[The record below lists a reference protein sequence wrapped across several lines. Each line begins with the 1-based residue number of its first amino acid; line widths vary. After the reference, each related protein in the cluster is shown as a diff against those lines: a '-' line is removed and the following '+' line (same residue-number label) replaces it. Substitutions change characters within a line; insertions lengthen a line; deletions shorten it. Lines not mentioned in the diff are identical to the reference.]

1 MSTNPAS
8 SSGSVRL
15 VTFRL
20 GDDLFAA
27 PIEAVERV
35 LRYQSPR
42 AVPNLPPWIG
52 GVIEYGERIVPV
64 IDLRRRFEMPSVPS
78 TPQMR
83 LLVLTTGG
91 EWAAVLVD
99 AVLDVRTVQAA
110 DLVPPPPLFRGLSA
124 EYLRGV
130 IRRDEQLVIVLESDR
145 LLAAS
150 ERLVLVSAVDVNEY
164 TV

>member
-1 MSTNPAS
+1 MTTAS
-8 SSGSVRL
+8 DPVRL

-35 LRYQSPR
+35 LRYQVPR
-42 AVPNLPPWIG
+42 AVPNLPGWIG
-52 GVIEYGERIVPV
+52 GVIEYGDRIVPV
-64 IDLRRRFEMPSVPS
+64 IDLRRRFELPAAANSA
-78 TPQMR
+78 QMR
-83 LLVLTTGG
+83 LLVLAAGG

-110 DLVPPPPLFRGLSA
+110 DLVPPPPLFRGLAA

-130 IRRDEQLVIVLESDR
+130 MRRDDQLVIVLDSDR
-145 LLAAS
+145 LLTAS
-150 ERLVLVSAVDVNEY
+150 ERLVLAGAVDGNEHS
-164 TV
+164 T

>member
-1 MSTNPAS
+1 MSN
-8 SSGSVRL
+8 SSGNIRL

-42 AVPNLPPWIG
+42 SVPNLPPWIG
-52 GVIEYGERIVPV
+52 GVVEYGERIVPV
-64 IDLRRRFEMPSVPS
+64 IDLRRRFELPPTPVTPS
-78 TPQMR
+78 MR

-91 EWAAVLVD
+91 EWTAVLVD
-99 AVLDVRTVQAA
+99 AVLDVRTVYAA

-130 IRRDEQLVIVLESDR
+130 IRRDEQLVIVLDSDR
-145 LLAAS
+145 LLSAS
-150 ERLVLVSAVDVNEY
+150 ERLVLASAVDGNQHV
-164 TV
+164 T

>member
-1 MSTNPAS
+1 MSA

-35 LRYQSPR
+35 LSYQVPR
-42 AVPNLPPWIG
+42 TVPNLPPWIG
-52 GVIEYGERIVPV
+52 GVVEYRDRIIPV
-64 IDLRRRFEMPSVPS
+64 VDLRRRFELPEKS
-78 TPQMR
+78 TSPKMR
-83 LLVLTTGG
+83 LLVLSTGG

-99 AVLDVRTVQAA
+99 AVLDVRSVQPGE
-110 DLVPPPPLFRGLSA
+110 LVPPPPMFRGLSA

-130 IRRDEQLVIVLESDR
+130 LRRDDKLVIVLDSDR
-145 LLAAS
+145 ILTAS
-150 ERLVLVSAVDVNEY
+150 ERLVLAGAGDGY
-164 TV
+164 QHDT

>member
-1 MSTNPAS
+1 MSTAS
-8 SSGSVRL
+8 AAALRL

-35 LRYQSPR
+35 LRYEAPR
-42 AVPNLPPWIG
+42 SVPNLPLWIG
-52 GVIEYGERIVPV
+52 GVIEYGDRIVPV
-64 IDLRRRFEMPSVPS
+64 IDLRRRFELPATPNS
-78 TPQMR
+78 PQMR
-83 LLVLTTGG
+83 LIVLNAGG

-110 DLVPPPPLFRGLSA
+110 DLVPPPPLFRGLAA

-130 IRRDEQLVIVLESDR
+130 MRRDDQLVIVLDSDR
-145 LLAAS
+145 LLTAT
-150 ERLVLVSAVDVNEY
+150 ERLALAGAADDVEHA
-164 TV
+164 T

>member
-1 MSTNPAS
+1 MSTP
-8 SSGSVRL
+8 SGPVRL

-35 LRYQSPR
+35 LRYQAPR
-42 AVPNLPPWIG
+42 AVPNLPEWIA

-64 IDLRRRFEMPSVPS
+64 IDLRRRFELPEQPN

-83 LLVLTTGG
+83 LLVLTSGG

-110 DLVPPPPLFRGLSA
+110 ELAPPPPLFRGLA
-124 EYLRGV
+124 AQYLRGV
-130 IRRDEQLVIVLESDR
+130 MRRDEQLVIVLECDR
-145 LLAAS
+145 LLSTS
-150 ERLVLVSAVDVNEY
+150 ERLVLSSVGDGDERPA
-164 TV
+164 

>member
-1 MSTNPAS
+1 MSATT
-8 SSGSVRL
+8 SVRL

-20 GDDLFAA
+20 GGDLFAA

-35 LRYQSPR
+35 LRYQTPR
-42 AVPNLPPWIG
+42 AVPNLPAWIG

-64 IDLRRRFEMPSVPS
+64 IDLRRRFELPSAPI

-83 LLVLTTGG
+83 LLVLSAAG

-99 AVLDVRTVQAA
+99 AVMDVRTIHAA
-110 DLVPPPPLFRGLSA
+110 ELVAPPPLFRGLAA

-130 IRRDEQLVIVLESDR
+130 IKRDDQLVIVLDTDR
-145 LLAAS
+145 LLTSS
-150 ERLVLVSAVDVNEY
+150 ERLVLAGAVVDGNEHSL
-164 TV
+164 

>member
-1 MSTNPAS
+1 MMST
-8 SSGSVRL
+8 SVRL

-20 GDDLFAA
+20 GSDLFAA

-42 AVPNLPPWIG
+42 AVPNLPAWIG
-52 GVIEYGERIVPV
+52 GVIEYGDRIVPV
-64 IDLRRRFEMPSVPS
+64 IDLRRRFEMQSVPV

-83 LLVLTTGG
+83 LLVLSAGG

-110 DLVPPPPLFRGLSA
+110 ELVPPPPLFRGLAA

-130 IRRDEQLVIVLESDR
+130 MKRDDQLVIVLDSDR
-145 LLAAS
+145 LLSAS
-150 ERLVLVSAVDVNEY
+150 ERLVLAEAVDVDEH
-164 TV
+164 VL

>member
-1 MSTNPAS
+1 
-8 SSGSVRL
+8 

-27 PIEAVERV
+27 AIEVVERV

-42 AVPNLPPWIG
+42 TVPNLPDWIG

-64 IDLRRRFEMPSVPS
+64 IDLRRRFDLPSAQI

-83 LLVLTTGG
+83 LIVLSAGG

-99 AVLDVRTVQAA
+99 AVMDVRTVDAA
-110 DLVPPPPLFRGLSA
+110 ELVPPPPLFRGLAA

-130 IRRDEQLVIVLESDR
+130 IKRDEQLVIVLDTDR
-145 LLAAS
+145 LLTAS
-150 ERLVLVSAVDVNEY
+150 ERLLLAGAADVNEY
-164 TV
+164 SI

>member
-1 MSTNPAS
+1 MNI
-8 SSGSVRL
+8 SSGSARL

-35 LRYQSPR
+35 LRYQPPR
-42 AVPNLPPWIG
+42 AVPNLPPWIA

-64 IDLRRRFEMPSVPS
+64 IDLRRRFDLPAVPS

-130 IRRDEQLVIVLESDR
+130 MRRDEHLVIVLDSDR
-145 LLAAS
+145 LLSAS
-150 ERLVLVSAVDVNEY
+150 ERLVLVSAVDANEHAA
-164 TV
+164 

>member
-1 MSTNPAS
+1 MTAATT
-8 SSGSVRL
+8 SVRL

-20 GDDLFAA
+20 GGDLFAA

-35 LRYQSPR
+35 LRYQAPR
-42 AVPNLPPWIG
+42 AVPNLPAWIG
-52 GVIEYGERIVPV
+52 GVIEYGNRIVPV
-64 IDLRRRFEMPSVPS
+64 IDLRRRFEMQSAPI

-83 LLVLTTGG
+83 LLVLSAAG

-99 AVLDVRTVQAA
+99 AVIDVRTIQAA
-110 DLVPPPPLFRGLSA
+110 DVVAPPPLFRGLTA

-130 IRRDEQLVIVLESDR
+130 IKRDDQLVIVLDTDR
-145 LLAAS
+145 LLTSS
-150 ERLVLVSAVDVNEY
+150 ERLVLANAIDVNEH

>member
-1 MSTNPAS
+1 MSSTTAAL
-8 SSGSVRL
+8 RL

-35 LRYQSPR
+35 LRYQAPR
-42 AVPNLPPWIG
+42 SIPNLPAWIG
-52 GVIEYGERIVPV
+52 GVIEYGNRIVPV
-64 IDLRRRFEMPSVPS
+64 IDLRKRFELPAAPHSPL
-78 TPQMR
+78 MR
-83 LLVLTTGG
+83 LLVLNTGG

-110 DLVPPPPLFRGLSA
+110 DLVPPPPLFRGLAA

-130 IRRDEQLVIVLESDR
+130 MRRDDQLVIVLDADR
-145 LLAAS
+145 LLTAS
-150 ERLVLVSAVDVNEY
+150 ERLVLAGAGDDVEH
-164 TV
+164 VI

>member
-1 MSTNPAS
+1 MNF
-8 SSGSVRL
+8 SSGSARL

-35 LRYQSPR
+35 LRYQPPR
-42 AVPNLPPWIG
+42 AVPNLPPWIA

-64 IDLRRRFEMPSVPS
+64 IDLRRRFDLPAVPS

-130 IRRDEQLVIVLESDR
+130 MRRDEQLVIVLDSDR
-145 LLAAS
+145 LLSAS
-150 ERLVLVSAVDVNEY
+150 ERLVLVSAVDGNEY
-164 TV
+164 AL

>member
-1 MSTNPAS
+1 MSSA
-8 SSGSVRL
+8 GSTRL

-42 AVPNLPPWIG
+42 AVPNLPEWIG
-52 GVIEYGERIVPV
+52 GVIEYSGRIVPV
-64 IDLRRRFEMPSVPS
+64 IDLRRRFELASAPH

-83 LLVLTTGG
+83 LLVLSAAG

-99 AVLDVRTVQAA
+99 SVLDVRTVSDG
-110 DLVPPPPLFRGLSA
+110 DLVPPPPLFRGLAA

-130 IRRDEQLVIVLESDR
+130 MRRDDQLVIVLECDR
-145 LLAAS
+145 LLTAS
-150 ERLVLVSAVDVNEY
+150 ERLVLASVGNDGEY
-164 TV
+164 VT

>member
-1 MSTNPAS
+1 MSATT
-8 SSGSVRL
+8 SVRL

-20 GDDLFAA
+20 GGDLFAA

-35 LRYQSPR
+35 LRYQAPR
-42 AVPNLPPWIG
+42 AVPNLPAWIG

-64 IDLRRRFEMPSVPS
+64 IDLRRRFELPSAPI

-83 LLVLTTGG
+83 LLVLTAAG

-99 AVLDVRTVQAA
+99 AVMDVRTIQAA
-110 DLVPPPPLFRGLSA
+110 ELVAPPPLFRGLAA

-130 IRRDEQLVIVLESDR
+130 IKRDDQLVIVLDTDR
-145 LLAAS
+145 LLTSS
-150 ERLVLVSAVDVNEY
+150 ERLVLAGAVDDNEHRL
-164 TV
+164 